1 MGRKDKYKTHIEPY
15 LKKIPKMYET
25 MTEGQIAKKLGVS
38 VASFEKYKNE
48 HPELVECLRK
58 AQASMCDE
66 LRGIL
71 KTKAHGF
78 YYEETKTREFIG
90 GDEDGTKIVDTFKK
104 YAVPD
109 TGAIHLLLKNNDPE
123 WHNDDKQ
130 TMELKKK
137 QVELQERKIEL
148 DEF

>member
-1 MGRKDKYKTHIEPY
+1 M
-15 LKKIPKMYET
+15 
-25 MTEGQIAKKLGVS
+25 
-38 VASFEKYKNE
+38 
-48 HPELVECLRK
+48 
-58 AQASMCDE
+58 
-66 LRGIL
+66 
-71 KTKAHGF
+71 
-78 YYEETKTREFIG
+78 
-90 GDEDGTKIVDTFKK
+90 DTFKK